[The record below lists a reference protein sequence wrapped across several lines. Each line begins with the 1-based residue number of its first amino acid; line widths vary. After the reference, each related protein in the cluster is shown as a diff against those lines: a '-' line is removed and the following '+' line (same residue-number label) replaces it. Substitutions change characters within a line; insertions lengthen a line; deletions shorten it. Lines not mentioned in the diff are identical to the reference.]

1 MPIDDSERV
10 LLVDYE
16 NVSKVDLGA
25 IPSGVRVP
33 FFFGASQKK
42 VSTEFLRDALK
53 LGPLFVPINI
63 QGQGKNALD
72 FHIAFYL
79 GEYLAR
85 NRDSQ
90 CVILSKDTGFDPLIA
105 HLKNRGFNVRR
116 TATLGGAFPSGE
128 STTRRA
134 STSEAAP
141 EGAWLRASSW
151 LDGLQRNR
159 RPRKRRGLVASLYSH
174 LSKKV
179 PAAQIEQF
187 VDRMIAEGRISE
199 SNGALSYNFPPRG
212 IE

>member
-25 IPSGVRVP
+25 IPGGVRVP

-42 VSTEFLRDALK
+42 VSTEFLQDALK

-63 QGQGKNALD
+63 EGQGKNALD

-85 NRDSQ
+85 NRDTQ

-105 HLKNRGFNVRR
+105 HLKSRGFNVRR
-116 TATLGGAFPSGE
+116 TATLGGAFPAGE
-128 STTRRA
+128 RVSLPGAAADGPWQRA
-134 STSEAAP
+134 ST
-141 EGAWLRASSW
+141 W

-159 RPRKRRGLVASLYSH
+159 RPRKRRGLVASLHSH

-179 PAAQIEQF
+179 STEQIEQF

-199 SNGALSYNFPPRG
+199 SNGALSYNFSPRD
-212 IE
+212 

>member
-1 MPIDDSERV
+1 MPSDDFERV

-53 LGPLFVPINI
+53 LGALFEPIDI
-63 QGQGKNALD
+63 EGQGKNALD

-85 NRDSQ
+85 NRDTP
-90 CVILSKDTGFDPLIA
+90 CVILSKDTGFDPLIG
-105 HLKNRGFNVRR
+105 HLKKRGFNVRR
-116 TATLGGAFPSGE
+116 TATLGGAFPSRE
-128 STTRRA
+128 SAARKASTPRSATEEAWHRA
-134 STSEAAP
+134 ST
-141 EGAWLRASSW
+141 WLG
-151 LDGLQRNR
+151 GLRRNR

-179 PAAQIEQF
+179 PEAQIEQF
-187 VDRMIAEGRISE
+187 VDRMIAEGTISE
-199 SNGALSYNFPPRG
+199 SSGVLSYNFPAR
-212 IE
+212 E

>member
-1 MPIDDSERV
+1 MPINDGERV

-53 LGPLFVPINI
+53 LGPLFEPIDI
-63 QGQGKNALD
+63 EGQGKNALD

-85 NRDSQ
+85 DRDTQ
-90 CVILSKDTGFDPLIA
+90 CVILSKDTGFDPLIG
-105 HLKNRGFNVRR
+105 HLKKRGFNVRR
-116 TATLGGAFPSGE
+116 TATLGGAFPSSRDSPARKA
-128 STTRRA
+128 STPAGATEDAWYRA
-134 STSEAAP
+134 ST
-141 EGAWLRASSW
+141 WLA
-151 LDGLQRNR
+151 GLQRNR

-179 PAAQIEQF
+179 PEAQIEQF
-187 VDRMIAEGRISE
+187 VDRMIAEGTISE
-199 SNGALSYNFPPRG
+199 SSGVLSYNFSPRD
-212 IE
+212 

>member
-1 MPIDDSERV
+1 MPIDDGEHV

-25 IPSGVRVP
+25 IPAGVRVP
-33 FFFGASQKK
+33 FFFGAAQKK

-53 LGPLFVPINI
+53 LAPLFELINI
-63 QGQGKNALD
+63 EGQGKNALD

-85 NRDSQ
+85 NRNTQ
-90 CVILSKDTGFDPLIA
+90 CVILSKDTGFDPLIS
-105 HLKNRGFNVRR
+105 HLKKRGFNVRR
-116 TATLGGAFPSGE
+116 TATLGGAFPSRE
-128 STTRRA
+128 SPARKASTTGAAAEEVWQRA
-134 STSEAAP
+134 ST
-141 EGAWLRASSW
+141 W

-179 PAAQIEQF
+179 PEAQIEQF

-199 SNGALSYNFPPRG
+199 SNGALSYNLSARN
-212 IE
+212 

>member
-1 MPIDDSERV
+1 MPLDDKERV

-42 VSTEFLRDALK
+42 VSTEFLQDALK

-63 QGQGKNALD
+63 EGQGKNALD

-79 GEYLAR
+79 GEYLAG
-85 NRDSQ
+85 NREAQ
-90 CVILSKDTGFDPLIA
+90 CVILSKDTGFDPLIG
-105 HLKNRGFNVRR
+105 HLKRRGFDVRR
-116 TATLGGAFPSGE
+116 TPTLGGAFPSRE
-128 STTRRA
+128 KPARKTSTPGADAEQAWQRA
-134 STSEAAP
+134 ST
-141 EGAWLRASSW
+141 WLE
-151 LDGLQRNR
+151 GLQRNR

-179 PAAQIEQF
+179 PEAQIEQF
-187 VDRMIAEGRISE
+187 VDRMITEGKISE
-199 SNGALSYNFPPRG
+199 SNGALGYNFVPRD
-212 IE
+212 

>member
-1 MPIDDSERV
+1 MPVDDSERV

-85 NRDSQ
+85 NRDTQ

-116 TATLGGAFPSGE
+116 TASLGGAFPSVE
-128 STTRRA
+128 SPASRASMPGAVPELAWQRA
-134 STSEAAP
+134 ST
-141 EGAWLRASSW
+141 W

-179 PAAQIEQF
+179 PTAQIEEF

-199 SNGALSYNFPPRG
+199 SDGALSYNLSPKD
-212 IE
+212 

>member
-16 NVSKVDLGA
+16 NVSKVDLGS
-25 IPSGVRVP
+25 IPGGVRVP

-85 NRDSQ
+85 NRDTQ

-116 TATLGGAFPSGE
+116 TATLGGAFPSAE
-128 STTRRA
+128 SPARRA
-134 STSEAAP
+134 SLPTVAP
-141 EGAWLRASSW
+141 EGTWQRASAW

-159 RPRKRRGLVASLYSH
+159 RPRKRRGLVASLHSH

-179 PAAQIEQF
+179 PTAQIEEF

-199 SNGALSYNFPPRG
+199 SNGALSYNLFPKD
-212 IE
+212 